1 MEASQSIAASYSNY
15 KTEMIEELRYKNGTK
30 KKKEI
35 RKSQKQVVGKD
46 LKELFQTHLRGDR
59 RIVSCER
66 SGAPNSEDGGEDD
79 DDDDDDDG
87 KH

>member
-1 MEASQSIAASYSNY
+1 MRIVVEASQSIAASYSN
-15 KTEMIEELRYKNGTK
+15 
-30 KKKEI
+30 
-35 RKSQKQVVGKD
+35 
-46 LKELFQTHLRGDR
+46 HLRGDR

-79 DDDDDDDG
+79 DDDDDDDDG

>member
-1 MEASQSIAASYSNY
+1 MRIVVEASQSIAASYSNY
-15 KTEMIEELRYKNGTK
+15 KTEMVEELRYKNGT

-66 SGAPNSEDGGEDD
+66 SGAPNSEDGG
-79 DDDDDDDG
+79 DDDDG